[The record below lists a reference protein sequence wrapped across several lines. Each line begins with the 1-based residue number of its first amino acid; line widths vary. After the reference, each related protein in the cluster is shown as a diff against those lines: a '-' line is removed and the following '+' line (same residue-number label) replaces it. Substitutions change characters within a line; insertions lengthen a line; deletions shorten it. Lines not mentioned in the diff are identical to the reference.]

1 MHESHLNTIALG
13 SFVVFIDHYRTHSRH
28 YKISYVLLM
37 LLQVTHDRKKQPET
51 VMITSKTLIL
61 DKYNFFLPLN

>member
-1 MHESHLNTIALG
+1 
-13 SFVVFIDHYRTHSRH
+13 
-28 YKISYVLLM
+28 M

-61 DKYNFFLPLN
+61 EKYNFFLPLN

>member
-13 SFVVFIDHYRTHSRH
+13 SFVFIDHYSTHSRH
-28 YKISYVLLM
+28 YKINYVLLM

-61 DKYNFFLPLN
+61 EKYNFFLPLN